1 MLIEK
6 KSPLNGEWN
15 VMDLPVT
22 EEQLTAH
29 KNGQLAQ
36 DVFPHLSPSEREFI
50 ISGITPK
57 EWVMLFGEVE

>member
-6 KSPLNGEWN
+6 KSPLSGEWN

-22 EEQLTAH
+22 EEQLTSH
-29 KNGQLAQ
+29 TNGQLAQ
-36 DVFPHLSPSEREFI
+36 EVFPHLSPSEREFI

-57 EWVMLFGEVE
+57 EWVMMFGEVE

>member
-22 EEQLTAH
+22 EEQLTNY